1 MIFKSK
7 APKVFFILLLSL
19 ICALAQAHAQ
29 NVKKIYVLP
38 FDVHASAGGGVL
50 QSSVYSHLVRELQRE
65 KKIEVVSA
73 GDAVKNGVPTSG
85 DRAIAV
91 GKALGVDYIITGS
104 ITKFGDTL
112 NIDAQIID
120 IAGQTPVSAVSVQNK
135 ESAGH
140 EALAGELKTAI
151 LSRMGLLDKI
161 ARVDIEGNRKIGADA
176 IKQQLR
182 SRAGGSLSEETVTDD
197 IKTIFKMGFFL
208 DVSAAVTPDPQGK
221 ILTFTV
227 VEKGLISEIRIT
239 GNKKVDKDD
248 ILGAMTVK
256 TRQSLNQEKI
266 KEDLQKIKAL
276 YNTKGYYNAEITDR
290 LEKDG
295 PKDFIV
301 IVDIKENDRVY
312 VRSITFEGNEAFS
325 TKELVNMMTTTERTF
340 LGFITDTGILQ
351 TSQLKQDVQKL
362 TSYYFNNGFVN
373 AQIGE
378 PVVTYDAKGIYIKM
392 LVKEGKRFKI
402 GKVEIS
408 GDQLEKTRADLY
420 SSLKTKPGIY
430 YNREAIMKDMEAIT
444 LAANDEGYAQADVN
458 PKITS
463 HEKEQLLDINFQLV
477 KGSLI
482 HIARIGISGNAT
494 TRDKVIRRQV
504 FLAEGD
510 LYSSSKL
517 KSSYEALNNLRYFE
531 EVDFQTEK
539 APDNKMDVNIRV
551 KEKNTGMFMI
561 GAGYSAV
568 DQAVIMAQI
577 TQQNFLGYG
586 QILNLKASLGS
597 TTNNYEISFTEPW
610 LFDLPLWCKA
620 DIWKYDK
627 EYDSYKLNTM
637 GGGLTLGYP
646 LVERIFGYIGY
657 RLSIDNIDV
666 TDDFRASYYIKQ
678 QQGERTTSSVTLT
691 LARDTTNDNMFPSKG
706 VKTSISVQHAG
717 TPFGG
722 DAQFTKY
729 SGSASAYYTL
739 FWNVVFGAKGR
750 IGYLQNNDSGR
761 DVPIYERYVL
771 GGINS
776 LRGLRYIGPEDEL
789 TLRVKNA
796 ADYGSIGYVPEYELT
811 KNPVGTADVV
821 GGTSMLSGSL
831 EIVFPLIKDA
841 GMKGVL
847 FYDTGNT
854 WDGRYRPDDLR
865 HTVGAG
871 IRWYSPIG
879 PLRLEYGY
887 VLDRRENEKP
897 GRWEFTIGM
906 FM

>member
-7 APKVFFILLLSL
+7 ALKVFFIFFLLLFCS
-19 ICALAQAHAQ
+19 LAQVHAQ
-29 NVKKIYVLP
+29 NAKKVCILP
-38 FDVHASAGGGVL
+38 FDVHASVEGGVL
-50 QSSVYSHLVRELQRE
+50 QTSVYSHLVREFQRE
-65 KKIEVVSA
+65 KKIEVVA
-73 GDAVKNGVPTSG
+73 ANGTAQSSLPVST
-85 DRAIAV
+85 DRAIAT
-91 GKALGVDYIITGS
+91 GKTLGADYVITGS

-120 IAGQTPVSAVSVQNK
+120 IARQAPLSAVSVQDK

-140 EALAGELKTAI
+140 ETLAGELKTAI

-182 SRAGGSLSEETVTDD
+182 SRAGNPLSDETVTDD

-227 VEKGLISEIRIT
+227 VEKGLISEIRII

-248 ILGAMTVK
+248 ILDAMTVK

-266 KEDLQKIKAL
+266 KEDIQKIKAL
-276 YNTKGYYNAEITDR
+276 YDTKGYYNAEITDR
-290 LEKDG
+290 VEKEG
-295 PKDFIV
+295 TKDFIV
-301 IVDIKENDRVY
+301 ILDIKENDRVY
-312 VRSITFEGNEAFS
+312 VRSIMFEGNEAFS
-325 TKELVNMMTTTERTF
+325 TKELVNMMTTTERTW

-373 AQIGE
+373 AQVAE
-378 PVVTYDAKGIYIKM
+378 PIITYDAKGIYIKI
-392 LVKEGKRFKI
+392 LVREGKRFKI

-408 GDQLEKTRADLY
+408 GDQLQKTRADLY
-420 SSLKTKPGIY
+420 ATLKTKAGIY

-444 LAANDEGYAQADVN
+444 LAANDEGYAHADVN
-458 PKITS
+458 PKITPN
-463 HEKEQLLDINFQLV
+463 EKEQSLDVNFQLV

-482 HIARIGISGNAT
+482 HIARIGISGNT
-494 TRDKVIRRQV
+494 ITRDKVIRRQL

-517 KSSYEALNNLRYFE
+517 KSSYEGLNSLRYFE

-577 TQQNFLGYG
+577 TQNNFLGYG
-586 QILNLKASLGS
+586 QQLSLKASLGAK
-597 TTNNYEISFTEPW
+597 TNNYEISFTEPW

-620 DIWKYDK
+620 DLWKYDK
-627 EYDSYKLNTM
+627 EYDSYKLDTM

-646 LVERIFGYIGY
+646 VFERIFGYIGY

-666 TDDFRASYYIKQ
+666 TDDLTASYYINQ

-691 LARDTTNDNMFPSKG
+691 LARDTTNDTMFPNKG
-706 VKTSISVQHAG
+706 TKTSISVQHAG
-717 TPFGG
+717 LPFGG
-722 DAQFTKY
+722 DTQFTKY
-729 SGSASAYYTL
+729 SASAAVYRTL
-739 FWNVVFGAKGR
+739 FWNVVLGAKGR
-750 IGYLQNNDSGR
+750 IGYLQNNDSDR

-776 LRGLRYIGPEDEL
+776 LRGLRYIGPEDTM
-789 TLRVKNA
+789 TLKLMNPQDA
-796 ADYGSIGYVPEYELT
+796 GSIGYVPDYQWT
-811 KNPVGTADVV
+811 KNPVGTSDVV
-821 GGTSMLSGSL
+821 GGTSMITASL

-841 GMKGVL
+841 GMKGVI

-854 WDGRYRPDDLR
+854 WDGSYRPGDLR

-887 VLDRRENEKP
+887 VLDREENEKP